1 MLYDLLANLVLLVHL
16 LFILF
21 VIFGGLA
28 VICWRW
34 LSWIHLPCVTWGV
47 LLEFLHWTCPLTPLE
62 KYLRRQADGMSY
74 DGGFIEHYLG
84 MFIYPGWLTPPVQI
98 AMGVALAVLNIAI
111 YSYILSTIFTARK
124 KNPK

>member
-21 VIFGGLA
+21 VIFGGLL
-28 VICWRW
+28 VIRRHW
-34 LSWIHLPCVTWGV
+34 LAWIHLPCVSWGV

-62 KYLRRQADGMSY
+62 KYLRRLADGLSY

-84 MFIYPGWLTPPVQI
+84 IFIYPGWLTPQVQI
-98 AMGVALAVLNIAI
+98 AMGVALTVLNLVI
-111 YSYILSTIFTARK
+111 YGYILAGIVSTDRRK
-124 KNPK
+124 N